1 MEFCEKLSK
10 LRKSKNL
17 TQEELTSIL
26 NTSRTAVSKWES
38 GRGYPNLDA
47 ILSLS
52 KIFET
57 PVEQLLENEKEI
69 VAEQKN
75 NHSLKVFSIFFF
87 LIDLFS
93 LSLVFLPLTG
103 TQYIPLIENSDLPKF
118 FRIFQIS
125 LFSSLF
131 IFSIFALT
139 VCIRRKPVASK
150 FCYIVSFI
158 FYEK

>member
-52 KIFET
+52 KIFDT

-75 NHSLKVFSIFFF
+75 NHSLKVFSIIFF
-87 LIDLFS
+87 L
-93 LSLVFLPLTG
+93 
-103 TQYIPLIENSDLPKF
+103 N
-118 FRIFQIS
+118 
-125 LFSSLF
+125 
-131 IFSIFALT
+131 
-139 VCIRRKPVASK
+139 
-150 FCYIVSFI
+150 
-158 FYEK
+158 